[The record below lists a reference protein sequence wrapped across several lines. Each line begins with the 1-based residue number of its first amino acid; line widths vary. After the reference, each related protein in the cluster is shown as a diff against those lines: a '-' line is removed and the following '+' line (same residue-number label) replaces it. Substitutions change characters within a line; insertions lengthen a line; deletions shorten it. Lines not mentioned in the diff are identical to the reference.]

1 MNIYQPFVGCSC
13 HYQETFCFISTFKW
27 CAADRSHK
35 NRLTVCLVNKVGLF
49 LVAFLFPLI
58 PSISKAN
65 CAAMLPQWFKHS
77 AGGRSFRPCVNERR
91 FIPPT
96 GGVSPDHWIK
106 MQLLITFA
114 QQQNF
119 GAWRHVESPDRFRV
133 IWDITFSFFSEQ
145 GEIVFAC
152 H

>member
-13 HYQETFCFISTFKW
+13 HYQETFCFISTFEW
-27 CAADRSHK
+27 CAAERSHK
-35 NRLTVCLVNKVGLF
+35 YRLIIGPMNEVGLL
-49 LVAFLFPLI
+49 LVTFLFPLK

-65 CAAMLPQWFKHS
+65 CAAMLPEWFKHS

-114 QQQNF
+114 QKQNF
-119 GAWRHVESPDRFRV
+119 CSWRYIESSDGFWV
-133 IWDITFSFFSEQ
+133 VWNAAF
-145 GEIVFAC
+145 
-152 H
+152 